1 MALGAVD
8 CLPKPIDGVRLASVL
23 ERHANVQTQN
33 KILIVEDDPASSEIV
48 VRLLSRSGWK
58 IETASNGEEAMERI
72 KQSQPALIVLDLM
85 MPVMDGFAFTD
96 ELRSSLEFQ
105 NIPIFVLTSKS
116 LTPDEHRRLN
126 GQVEAIMNKGDGVRQ
141 LLLDSVKQIFG
152 SADQSVDE

>member
-1 MALGAVD
+1 MISGWRSPAVD
-8 CLPKPIDGVRLASVL
+8 CLPKPIDWVRLASVL

-105 NIPIFVLTSKS
+105 NIPIVVLTSKS
-116 LTPDEHRRLN
+116 TAPMIT
-126 GQVEAIMNKGDGVRQ
+126 A
-141 LLLDSVKQIFG
+141 
-152 SADQSVDE
+152 A

>member
-1 MALGAVD
+1 
-8 CLPKPIDGVRLASVL
+8 
-23 ERHANVQTQN
+23 
-33 KILIVEDDPASSEIV
+33 
-48 VRLLSRSGWK
+48 
-58 IETASNGEEAMERI
+58 MERI

>member
-1 MALGAVD
+1 M
-8 CLPKPIDGVRLASVL
+8 ASVL